1 MDMQSILNICQ
12 GFSYEKV
19 QANRTVFS
27 QKDPSNDKF
36 YVILSGEVAVCIKN
50 ENDPI
55 NPDKEK
61 RLASPVYR
69 RQKKMSTYSA
79 RQAETPLVRKRS
91 RRLSSQPLANTSN
104 DSIDSDGSLK
114 LSPTSRSS
122 IPKKSIFGRRDA
134 RDSESEA
141 PPTRH
146 LTLNLNSPSPSRR
159 RGDCSPESH
168 DESRLL
174 PSVLKIGKRFSFID
188 HNNHK
193 KVNVVVD
200 QIANIRAVRNK
211 SIEPN
216 SLNSHPNTDSL
227 QYLDQKDRDYPYD
240 DKHGGSVK
248 IEDNDYFTDDD
259 EAPKS
264 DFEIMVSTL
273 GKLVRYLREGEGFGE
288 IALKRNIPRTAS
300 ILCKT
305 DCEFLTLS
313 KEEYELGFGKMQR
326 EKEEFI
332 YSIFPMLKTTTFS
345 IEALNSLLYS
355 FKVIKWPYL
364 ILNPLD

>member
-1 MDMQSILNICQ
+1 MQSILNICQ

-36 YVILSGEVAVCIKN
+36 YVILSGEVAVCIRN
-50 ENDPI
+50 ENDAI
-55 NPDKEK
+55 NADREK
-61 RLASPVYR
+61 RSASPVFR

-79 RQAETPLVRKRS
+79 RQVETPLIRRRS
-91 RRLSSQPLANTSN
+91 KRLSSQPLINTSN
-104 DSIDSDGSLK
+104 DSMNSDEPPLK

-134 RDSESEA
+134 RDSEPEA
-141 PPTRH
+141 PPVR
-146 LTLNLNSPSPSRR
+146 LFSMNPSSPSRR
-159 RGDCSPESH
+159 RGDSPESH
-168 DESRLL
+168 DDSRLL
-174 PSVLKIGKRFSFID
+174 PSVLKVGKKFSFID
-188 HNNHK
+188 QSNHK
-193 KVNVVVD
+193 KMNIVVD

-211 SIEPN
+211 SIEPG
-216 SLNSHPNTDSL
+216 SINTNSL
-227 QYLDQKDRDYPYD
+227 QYLDQKDRDYPDNYSE
-240 DKHGGSVK
+240 KHGGSVK
-248 IEDNDYFTDDD
+248 IDDGDDFTDDD
-259 EAPKS
+259 EGPRS

-305 DCEFLTLS
+305 ECEFLTLS
-313 KEEYELGFGKMQR
+313 KEQYELGFGKMQR

-355 FKVIKWPYL
+355 FKV
-364 ILNPLD
+364 